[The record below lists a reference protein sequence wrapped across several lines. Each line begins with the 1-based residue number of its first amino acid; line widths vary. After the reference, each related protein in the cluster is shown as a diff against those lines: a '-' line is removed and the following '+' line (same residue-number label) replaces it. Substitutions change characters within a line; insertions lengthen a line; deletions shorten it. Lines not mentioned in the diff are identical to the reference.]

1 MRDELWV
8 LAISF
13 EQRELRDRRE
23 CLDMAEDVVEMEV
36 RDPSTRCVV
45 QYEEVVYVPSLLLDG
60 EMPDVSSDRG
70 MRGRHKVQEPCCIAW
85 FNGHLRI
92 EVNSA

>member
-45 QYEEVVYVPSLLLDG
+45 QYEEVVYVPCLLLDG

-70 MRGRHKVQEPCCIAW
+70 MPGRHKVQEPCCIA
-85 FNGHLRI
+85 
-92 EVNSA
+92 